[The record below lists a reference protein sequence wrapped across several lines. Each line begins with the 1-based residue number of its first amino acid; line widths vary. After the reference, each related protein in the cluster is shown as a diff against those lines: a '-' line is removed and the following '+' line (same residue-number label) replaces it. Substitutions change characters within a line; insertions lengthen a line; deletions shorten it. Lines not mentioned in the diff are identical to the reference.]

1 MYTAKEY
8 SQMAITA
15 NEQGKLLYVM
25 VDKETND
32 ETLVIAEAGYYV
44 TEPNS
49 NRTYGEINKEF
60 DDIKIAE
67 AKENKINMAL
77 IQAKVAIAEGYV
89 KLADGIE
96 IETNSSTV
104 ADLNNALL
112 VMKAQGLET
121 YTWIDRNDCA
131 VELSEAEMT
140 DIIVQIGLIKS
151 YIWSTY
157 HTILAQINKAQ
168 TVEEINAIEIDY
180 SIKEEVVEEI
190 DEDDFDEEEFIEE
203 EI

>member
-25 VDKETND
+25 VNKETND
-32 ETLVIAEAGYYV
+32 ETLVIADAGYYV

-60 DDIKIAE
+60 DNMKIAE
-67 AKENKINMAL
+67 AKENKINVAL
-77 IQAKVAIAEGYV
+77 IQAKVAISEGYV

-96 IETNSSTV
+96 IETNSATV
-104 ADLNNALL
+104 ADLNNALV
-112 VMKAQGLET
+112 VMNAQGLDT

-131 VELSEAEMT
+131 VELTESELT
-140 DIIVQIGLIKS
+140 DVIVQIGLIKK
-151 YIWSTY
+151 YVWSTY
-157 HTILAQINKAQ
+157 HSILSQIAEAK
-168 TVEEINAIEIDY
+168 TFEEIDAIEIDY
-180 SIKEEVVEEI
+180 SIKEEVVEDI
-190 DEDDFDEEEFIEE
+190 DEEDFDDEFVEE

>member
-121 YTWIDRNDCA
+121 YVWIDRNDCA

-140 DIIVQIGLIKS
+140 DIIVQISLIKS

-168 TVEEINAIEIDY
+168 TVEEINAIEVDY

>member
-32 ETLVIAEAGYYV
+32 ETLVIADAGYYV

-60 DDIKIAE
+60 DNMKIAE
-67 AKENKINMAL
+67 AKENKINVAL
-77 IQAKVAIAEGYV
+77 IQAKVAISEGYV

-96 IETNSSTV
+96 IETNSATV
-104 ADLNNALL
+104 ADLNNALV
-112 VMKAQGLET
+112 VMNAQGLDT

-131 VELSEAEMT
+131 VELTESELT
-140 DIIVQIGLIKS
+140 DVIVQIGLIKK
-151 YIWSTY
+151 YVWSTY
-157 HTILAQINKAQ
+157 YSILSQIAEAK
-168 TVEEINAIEIDY
+168 TLEEIDAIEIDY
-180 SIKEEVVEEI
+180 SIKEEVVEDI
-190 DEDDFDEEEFIEE
+190 DEEDFDDEFVEE

>member
-67 AKENKINMAL
+67 AKENKINIAL

-89 KLADGIE
+89 KLSDGIE

-121 YTWIDRNDCA
+121 YVWIDRNDCA

-203 EI
+203 

>member
-32 ETLVIAEAGYYV
+32 ETLVIADAGYYV

-60 DDIKIAE
+60 DNIKIAE
-67 AKENKINMAL
+67 AKENKINVAL
-77 IQAKVAIAEGYV
+77 IQAKVAISEGYV

-96 IETNSSTV
+96 IETNSATV
-104 ADLNNALL
+104 ADLNNALV
-112 VMKAQGLET
+112 VMNAQGLDT

-131 VELSEAEMT
+131 VELTESELT
-140 DIIVQIGLIKS
+140 DVIVQIGLIKK
-151 YIWSTY
+151 YVWSTY
-157 HTILAQINKAQ
+157 HSILSQITEAK
-168 TVEEINAIEIDY
+168 TLEEIDAIEIDY
-180 SIKEEVVEEI
+180 SIKEEVVEDI
-190 DEDDFDEEEFIEE
+190 DEDDFDEEFVEE

>member
-32 ETLVIAEAGYYV
+32 ETLVIADAGYYV

-60 DDIKIAE
+60 DNIKIAE
-67 AKENKINMAL
+67 AKENKINVAL
-77 IQAKVAIAEGYV
+77 IQAKVAISEGYV

-96 IETNSSTV
+96 IETNSATV
-104 ADLNNALL
+104 ADLNNALV
-112 VMKAQGLET
+112 VMNAQGLDT

-131 VELSEAEMT
+131 VELTESELT
-140 DIIVQIGLIKS
+140 DVIVQIGLIKK
-151 YIWSTY
+151 YVWSTY
-157 HTILAQINKAQ
+157 HSILSQIAEAK
-168 TVEEINAIEIDY
+168 TLEEIDAIEIDY
-180 SIKEEVVEEI
+180 SIKEEVVEDI
-190 DEDDFDEEEFIEE
+190 DEEDFDDEFVEE

>member
-32 ETLVIAEAGYYV
+32 ETLVIEEAGYYV

-60 DDIKIAE
+60 DSMKIAE

-77 IQAKVAIAEGYV
+77 IQAKIAISEGYV

-96 IETNSSTV
+96 IETNSATV
-104 ADLNNALL
+104 ADLNNALI
-112 VMKAQGLET
+112 VMNAQGLDT

-131 VELSEAEMT
+131 VELTESELT
-140 DIIVQIGLIKS
+140 DVIVQIGLIKK
-151 YIWSTY
+151 YVWSTY
-157 HTILAQINKAQ
+157 YSILSQIAEAK
-168 TVEEINAIEIDY
+168 TLKEIDAIEIDY
-180 SIKEEVVEEI
+180 SIKEEVVEDI
-190 DEDDFDEEEFIEE
+190 DEEDFDEEFVEE

>member
-15 NEQGKLLYVM
+15 NEQGKLLYVK

-60 DDIKIAE
+60 NDIKIAE

-121 YTWIDRNDCA
+121 YVWIDRNDCA

>member
-25 VDKETND
+25 VNKETND
-32 ETLVIAEAGYYV
+32 ETLVIADAGYYV

-60 DDIKIAE
+60 DNMKIAE
-67 AKENKINMAL
+67 AKENKINVAL
-77 IQAKVAIAEGYV
+77 IQAKVAISEGYV

-96 IETNSSTV
+96 IETNSATV
-104 ADLNNALL
+104 ADLNNALV
-112 VMKAQGLET
+112 VMNAQGLDT

-131 VELSEAEMT
+131 VELTESELT
-140 DIIVQIGLIKS
+140 DVIVQIGLIKK
-151 YIWSTY
+151 YVWSTY
-157 HTILAQINKAQ
+157 HSILSQIAEAK
-168 TVEEINAIEIDY
+168 TLEEIDAIEIDY
-180 SIKEEVVEEI
+180 SIKEEVVEDI
-190 DEDDFDEEEFIEE
+190 DEEDFDDEFVEE